1 LFLAACALLCLAIQ
15 RGILFFESYLPLTG
29 WTLAVAL
36 AGTTMFCA
44 VVTDTLSTLPLC
56 QTISNLLPALPSI
69 PLPVCLPGCLNGG
82 ELP

>member
-1 LFLAACALLCLAIQ
+1 
-15 RGILFFESYLPLTG
+15 
-29 WTLAVAL
+29 
-36 AGTTMFCA
+36 MFCA